1 MKLSRT
7 AIKELTAAYR
17 AVLKHAFI
25 ASMGIA
31 IISPVMAESYD
42 GTKDDAPT
50 NITEDKTF
58 SENVSVSNYTNPSP
72 ANGINAA
79 VNVKKDVK
87 VNFEQGL
94 TLSNNQQ
101 GRSLHNGGGDVTIS
115 GSVYVTGNSNDKNG
129 AAAGILNQG
138 VEGGVDK
145 TELTQS
151 ARLTIN
157 AGDDGVIEFSNN
169 NAIGTGVALYNEYS
183 TATMNA
189 GKIVFDG
196 NVLRVPTEE
205 EKNAKKQNGYGANIF
220 NSGTLEILGAEN
232 TFTNNKDY
240 SERNATQSG
249 GAALQSRGNNNH
261 AAIVTIGKD
270 ENSVNTFS
278 NNMATMN
285 GGAVLNRN
293 KSDIVFNGKTIFE
306 NNSAKTGNGGAIYN
320 FGQTDT
326 TGAESPTITF
336 NGDVTFENNHAEND
350 GGAIWNDTDAKREA
364 TATIT
369 FNGKSVF
376 ENNTAG
382 NRGGAIYNTGTVT
395 IDKTIF
401 SNNTATD
408 GGAIWNSGEL
418 NILENTSFV
427 GNMASANGGAGGA
440 IYNSGKLIIN
450 NFTSFLDN
458 SASTV
463 QKGRPYGGGDILN
476 NGGTVE
482 IGDNLVMERSK
493 EYREKTPYDVNIYS
507 IGEYSKVTIGNNATF
522 RNGMQALVTEKGDFS
537 IGNNATFENLENA
550 VATYGGNVTI
560 GDNAKFTGGT
570 YWALLTDKNTKG
582 TINVGDNAQ
591 FFGNN
596 TIEPNDDGADWA
608 SAIIAKNYGTMT
620 FGNNFSASNNH
631 TNGNNPIYNGDGA
644 EMKFLGT
651 SRFENNTSNG
661 SAGVIG
667 NFGTLAFDNV
677 ATFINNNAKT
687 EGGAIY
693 NAGIMTI
700 KDSVFKDN
708 VAGVTGGAIYNSK
721 DASIEL
727 AGENVFSGNRRGSLG
742 NDIYNDGAFTITGG
756 TTTIDG
762 GIVGDGKFI
771 LENDATLNMGATA
784 IQQKEI
790 NIKGIVNADI
800 LNARQYGRLYGKIE
814 FGDDAQLNLTVATA
828 GTYKIFGNDN
838 DFAGINAGPLFEV
851 QNNGAAG
858 VVISA
863 KDTDTLA
870 SEQGLSTQAATVLVA
885 IANAGG
891 AASSAS
897 IAAQNA
903 LASGNVDYVEAESA
917 KVAPVNKPVV
927 HSVSTSVQN
936 QVLSLAASR
945 MSGGVMGRSG
955 GDFVTTGSGMWAH
968 GLINRAK
975 MNGAFHGDSRGV
987 AFGVDA
993 TFNRKYTFGM
1003 GYAHDNTDVH
1013 AGAQKTDIDSDT
1025 LFAYAQYKPNKWF
1038 INGAFNYT
1046 FADYTDKSDLFG
1058 VNISSKHNVDSY
1070 GAQLMTGYDFVSGV
1084 TPSVGARFLHIAQ
1097 EEYTNGLVN
1106 VKASDTDFL
1115 TGVAGA
1121 KYAFDIVATPE
1132 LTFSPELRA
1141 AATYDFMSDNA
1152 TATVLVPGAA
1162 AYVVD
1167 SDRLSRLG
1175 GEFGIGMS
1183 ALYRGITV
1191 SLNYDLDLH
1200 KDYTSQTGMLKFRYN
1215 F

>member
-7 AIKELTAAYR
+7 AIKELAAAYR
-17 AVLKHAFI
+17 AVLKRAFI

-42 GTKDDAPT
+42 GTKDAPT

-58 SENVSVSNYTNPSP
+58 SENVSVSNYTNPS
-72 ANGINAA
+72 ASTNSA
-79 VNVKKDVK
+79 VQVNKDIK

-101 GRSLHNGGGDVTIS
+101 GKSLHNNGGDVTIL
-115 GSVYVTGNSNDKNG
+115 GSVYVTGNNNDKSG
-129 AAAGILNQG
+129 TTAGILNYG
-138 VEGGVDK
+138 IENGADLK
-145 TELTQS
+145 QS

-169 NAIGTGVALYNEYS
+169 NAVGTGVSLYNEYS
-183 TATMNA
+183 TATMTA

-196 NVLRVPTEE
+196 NELQFSDNP
-205 EKNAKKQNGYGANIF
+205 KNGYGANIF
-220 NSGTLEILGAEN
+220 NSGKLEILGAEN

-261 AAIVTIGKD
+261 AASVTIGKD

-278 NNMATMN
+278 DNMAMMN
-285 GGAVLNRN
+285 GGAIVNRN
-293 KSDIVFNGKTIFE
+293 ASEMTFNGNTEFT
-306 NNSAKTGNGGAIYN
+306 NNVATNGNGGAIYN

-336 NGDVTFENNHAEND
+336 NGDVTFKNNHAEKGD
-350 GGAIWNDTDAKREA
+350 GGAIWNGTDGAKDVSA
-364 TATIT
+364 KIVFKKGTIFSGNHAQSGGAIWNSSDIT
-369 FNGKSVF
+369 MGDHVVFNGNYVDGSD
-376 ENNTAG
+376 NN
-382 NRGGAIYNTGTVT
+382 GGAIYNTGN
-395 IDKTIF
+395 IEIG
-401 SNNTATD
+401 D
-408 GGAIWNSGEL
+408 GV
-418 NILENTSFV
+418 SFV
-427 GNMASANGGAGGA
+427 DNKASVDGGAGGA
-440 IYNSGKLIIN
+440 IYNAGTIKIGNNATFTDNAANSQGK
-450 NFTSFLDN
+450 TS
-458 SASTV
+458 
-463 QKGRPYGGGDILN
+463 RPYGGSDILN

-482 IGDNLVMERSK
+482 IGDYLTMERSADYYTK
-493 EYREKTPYDVNIYS
+493 DVCYDTSIYS
-507 IGEYSKVTIGNNATF
+507 IGIGKITIGNNANF
-522 RNGMQALVTEKGDFS
+522 KNVLQALVTEKGDFS
-537 IGNNATFENLENA
+537 IGDEATFEGVGSRVGSA
-550 VATYGGNVTI
+550 IATWGGNIKI
-560 GDNAKFTGGT
+560 GDNATFKNGHGRVLDIASGAAVITVGENALFINNTNGDYGAVVAFNGG
-570 YWALLTDKNTKG
+570 KNSKMEF
-582 TINVGDNAQ
+582 GDNFRA
-591 FFGNN
+591 FYNKTDGNN
-596 TIEPNDDGADWA
+596 VVYNETDN
-608 SAIIAKNYGTMT
+608 SMT
-620 FGNNFSASNNH
+620 
-631 TNGNNPIYNGDGA
+631 
-644 EMKFLGT
+644 FLGT
-651 SRFENNTSNG
+651 SYFEHNSVRGKAGAVRNWGNLVFNG
-661 SAGVIG
+661 ATMF
-667 NFGTLAFDNV
+667 NDNSD
-677 ATFINNNAKT
+677 IK
-687 EGGAIY
+687 EGGAVTNGDGGSIVFNDFATFTNNKTQSDLAGAVY
-693 NAGIMTI
+693 NAKGAKIT
-700 KDSVFKDN
+700 FNNGANFAGN
-708 VAGVTGGAIYNSK
+708 VANGKA
-721 DASIEL
+721 
-727 AGENVFSGNRRGSLG
+727 
-742 NDIYNDGAFTITGG
+742 NDIFNDGTVNITGG

-762 GIVGDGKFI
+762 GIIGNGTFTLADGSI
-771 LENDATLNMGATA
+771 LNMGTTA
-784 IQQKEI
+784 IQQSQI
-790 NIKGIVNADI
+790 NINGVVNVDI
-800 LNARQYGRLYGKIE
+800 LNARQYGRLYGEIE
-814 FGDDAQLNLTVATA
+814 FGDNAQLNLTVATA

-858 VVISA
+858 VVIST
-863 KDTDTLA
+863 KDTDSLS
-870 SEQGLSTQAATVLVA
+870 SEHGLSTQAATALVA

-891 AASSAS
+891 VASSAS

-903 LASGNVDYVEAESA
+903 LASGNVEYVEAESA

-936 QVLSLAASR
+936 QVLSLAVSR

-968 GLINRAK
+968 GLINRSK
-975 MNGAFHGDSRGV
+975 MNGAFHGDTRGV
-987 AFGVDA
+987 AFGIDA

-1058 VNISSKHNVDSY
+1058 INISSKHNVDSY
-1070 GAQLMTGYDFVSGV
+1070 GVQLLSGYDFASGV

-1097 EEYTNGLVN
+1097 DEYTNGLVN

-1115 TGVAGA
+1115 TGVAGV

-1167 SDRLSRLG
+1167 SDRLSRFG

>member
-31 IISPVMAESYD
+31 IISPAMADDVNLNDKYQD
-42 GTKDDAPT
+42 GIVKDGLVVNSGTSTLSTPKIVVSNTSGGAVNVSGSDTVLNLGADTTEQITLTSTKSALQAVGNNSVNMTGENITMNSAASNGISSNAANITLAATGDINIKGKTRAIYGELYKQPSVSEYKIDLNGKNVTLSSMTNNAVIAFDKGVNININATDDVDISTETIGEYAAVHSGQGGNVSITGNDVDITGKLMAVAAMSGGTMDIDGQDIKITANDKAITARGGATVNINKSENTLKMTGNISFDYDAPT
-50 NITEDKTF
+50 SGTPIDA
-58 SENVSVSNYTNPSP
+58 NVNVVLAGAKSVWTGNT
-72 ANGINAA
+72 AIDINAKA
-79 VNVKKDVK
+79 SKYPD
-87 VNFEQGL
+87 NFDPQKLVVTGMNL
-94 TLSNNQQ
+94 TLKDGATWNATKVEEWTKN
-101 GRSLHNGGGDVTIS
+101 
-115 GSVYVTGNSNDKNG
+115 YVAKNVDMTRVKSYI
-129 AAAGILNQG
+129 ALN
-138 VEGGVDK
+138 K
-145 TELTQS
+145 
-151 ARLTIN
+151 LTIDGGTVNIADTARGIWVDN
-157 AGDDGVIEFSNN
+157 ADITKAHF
-169 NAIGTGVALYNEYS
+169 TGGHVQFNE
-183 TATMNA
+183 TAT
-189 GKIVFDG
+189 ITDSVFTDAVSDKG
-196 NVLRVPTEE
+196 GAIFNT
-205 EKNAKKQNGYGANIF
+205 KNASMNIANTTFAGNKSSDFSGAIH
-220 NSGTLEILGAEN
+220 NSGTLTVSGSIFTDNHSKWGGAIYSGTKSDLTIDDSMFSDNYADAIGAVGVYKNAKISNTTFKNNVAKSKEEN
-232 TFTNNKDY
+232 AEGAGAMFFGAVSHSTVTGSTFENNK
-240 SERNATQSG
+240 SG
-249 GAALQSRGNNNH
+249 VNGG
-261 AAIVTIGKD
+261 AIVTRSALVANNTDAELDITDSVFKD
-270 ENSVNTFS
+270 NFAE
-278 NNMATMN
+278 
-285 GGAVLNRN
+285 
-293 KSDIVFNGKTIFE
+293 I
-306 NNSAKTGNGGAIYN
+306 NGGAIYN
-320 FGQTDT
+320 SFYHSVANADAMTVSG
-326 TGAESPTITF
+326 STF
-336 NGDVTFENNHAEND
+336 V
-350 GGAIWNDTDAKREA
+350 
-364 TATIT
+364 
-369 FNGKSVF
+369 
-376 ENNTAG
+376 NNTA
-382 NRGGAIYNTGTVT
+382 NNGGAIYNDGTQ
-395 IDKTIF
+395 DK
-401 SNNTATD
+401 
-408 GGAIWNSGEL
+408 GGHSAAMH
-418 NILENTSFV
+418 LENVTFT
-427 GNMASANGGAGGA
+427 
-440 IYNSGKLIIN
+440 N
-450 NFTSFLDN
+450 N
-458 SASTV
+458 
-463 QKGRPYGGGDILN
+463 
-476 NGGTVE
+476 
-482 IGDNLVMERSK
+482 
-493 EYREKTPYDVNIYS
+493 
-507 IGEYSKVTIGNNATF
+507 
-522 RNGMQALVTEKGDFS
+522 
-537 IGNNATFENLENA
+537 
-550 VATYGGNVTI
+550 
-560 GDNAKFTGGT
+560 
-570 YWALLTDKNTKG
+570 
-582 TINVGDNAQ
+582 
-591 FFGNN
+591 
-596 TIEPNDDGADWA
+596 
-608 SAIIAKNYGTMT
+608 IAK
-620 FGNNFSASNNH
+620 
-631 TNGNNPIYNGDGA
+631 I
-644 EMKFLGT
+644 
-651 SRFENNTSNG
+651 
-661 SAGVIG
+661 
-667 NFGTLAFDNV
+667 
-677 ATFINNNAKT
+677 
-687 EGGAIY
+687 
-693 NAGIMTI
+693 
-700 KDSVFKDN
+700 
-708 VAGVTGGAIYNSK
+708 TGGAIYNSK

-742 NDIYNDGAFTITGG
+742 NDIYNDGAFTITDG

-762 GIVGDGKFI
+762 GIVGDGKFT
-771 LENDATLNMGATA
+771 LENGATLNMGATA
-784 IQQKEI
+784 IQQKTI
-790 NIKGIVNADI
+790 NINGIVNADI
-800 LNARQYGRLYGKIE
+800 LNAREYGRLLGDVT

-870 SEQGLSTQAATVLVA
+870 SEQGLSTQAATALVA

-945 MSGGVMGRSG
+945 MSGGIMGRSG

-968 GLINRAK
+968 GLINRSK
-975 MNGAFHGDSRGV
+975 MNGAFHGDTRGV
-987 AFGVDA
+987 AFGIDA

-1058 VNISSKHNVDSY
+1058 INISSKHNVDSY
-1070 GAQLMTGYDFVSGV
+1070 GVQLLSGYDFVSGV

-1097 EEYTNGLVN
+1097 DEYTNGLVN
-1106 VKASDTDFL
+1106 VKASDTNFL
-1115 TGVAGA
+1115 TGVVGA

-1167 SDRLSRLG
+1167 SDRLSRFG

>member
-31 IISPVMAESYD
+31 IISPAMAESYD
-42 GTKDDAPT
+42 GTKDAPT

-58 SENVSVSNYTNPSP
+58 SENVSVSNYTNPSTKYSVY
-72 ANGINAA
+72 IN
-79 VNVKKDVK
+79 KDVK

-94 TLSNNQQ
+94 TLSNNKQA
-101 GRSLHNGGGDVTIS
+101 RALYNNGGDVTIS
-115 GSVYVTGNSNDKNG
+115 GSVYVTGNNNDNSG
-129 AAAGILNQG
+129 TTAGILNYG
-138 VEGGVDK
+138 IENGADLK
-145 TELTQS
+145 QS

-157 AGDDGVIEFSNN
+157 AGDDGVIEFSKN
-169 NAIGTGVALYNEYS
+169 NAVGTGVALYNEYS
-183 TATMNA
+183 TATMSA
-189 GKIVFDG
+189 GKIMFDG
-196 NVLRVPTEE
+196 NELQFSDDP
-205 EKNAKKQNGYGANIF
+205 KNGYGANIF

-240 SERNATQSG
+240 SERNVAQSG

-261 AAIVTIGKD
+261 AASATIGKED
-270 ENSVNTFS
+270 GSSVNKFS
-278 NNMATMN
+278 NNMAQMN

-306 NNSAKTGNGGAIYN
+306 NNSAKTGHGGAIYN

-326 TGAESPTITF
+326 TGTESPTITF
-336 NGDVTFENNHAEND
+336 NGDVTFKNNHSDKGN
-350 GGAIWNDTDAKREA
+350 GGAIWNDTDAKGQA

-376 ENNTAG
+376 ENNTAADK
-382 NRGGAIYNTGTVT
+382 GGAIFNGIPVSMSIADASFTGNSTIKFAGAIHNSGTLTLSKSTFTGNHSMWAGAIYSGTNSNLTIDDSMFSDNYADEIGAVGVFKNAKISNTTFKNNVAKSKEENAEGAGAMFFGALSHSTVT
-395 IDKTIF
+395 DSTF
-401 SNNTATD
+401 ENNKSAVN
-408 GGAIWNSGEL
+408 GGAIVTRSALLANNTDAEL
-418 NILENTSFV
+418 DITDSVFKDNFAEIN
-427 GNMASANGGAGGA
+427 GGA
-440 IYNSGKLIIN
+440 IYNS
-450 NFTSFLDN
+450 FYHSV
-458 SASTV
+458 A
-463 QKGRPYGGGDILN
+463 
-476 NGGTVE
+476 
-482 IGDNLVMERSK
+482 
-493 EYREKTPYDVNIYS
+493 
-507 IGEYSKVTIGNNATF
+507 NA
-522 RNGMQALVTEKGDFS
+522 
-537 IGNNATFENLENA
+537 NA
-550 VATYGGNVTI
+550 VTVSGSTFV
-560 GDNAKFTGGT
+560 
-570 YWALLTDKNTKG
+570 
-582 TINVGDNAQ
+582 
-591 FFGNN
+591 NN
-596 TIEPNDDGADWA
+596 TA
-608 SAIIAKNYGTMT
+608 
-620 FGNNFSASNNH
+620 NN
-631 TNGNNPIYNGDGA
+631 
-644 EMKFLGT
+644 
-651 SRFENNTSNG
+651 
-661 SAGVIG
+661 
-667 NFGTLAFDNV
+667 
-677 ATFINNNAKT
+677 
-687 EGGAIY
+687 GGAIY
-693 NAGIMTI
+693 NDGTQDKGGHSAAMHLE
-700 KDSVFKDN
+700 N
-708 VAGVTGGAIYNSK
+708 VTFTNNIAKITGGAIYNSK

-727 AGENVFSGNRRGSLG
+727 AGENAFSGNRRGSLG
-742 NDIYNDGAFTITGG
+742 NDIYNDGAFTITDGI
-756 TTTIDG
+756 TTIDG
-762 GIVGDGKFI
+762 GIIGDGKFT
-771 LENDATLNMGATA
+771 LENGATLNMGATA
-784 IQQKEI
+784 IQQKTI
-790 NIKGIVNADI
+790 NINGIVNADI
-800 LNARQYGRLYGKIE
+800 LNARQYGRLYGEIE

-870 SEQGLSTQAATVLVA
+870 SEQGLSTQAATALVA

-903 LASGNVDYVEAESA
+903 LASGNVEYVEAESA

-968 GLINRAK
+968 GLINRSK
-975 MNGAFHGDSRGV
+975 MNGAFHGDTRGV
-987 AFGVDA
+987 AFGIDA

-1058 VNISSKHNVDSY
+1058 INISSKHNVDSY
-1070 GAQLMTGYDFVSGV
+1070 GVQLLSGYDFASGV

-1097 EEYTNGLVN
+1097 DEYTNGLVN

-1115 TGVAGA
+1115 TGVAGV

-1167 SDRLSRLG
+1167 SDRLSRFG

>member
-31 IISPVMAESYD
+31 IISPAMAESYD
-42 GTKDDAPT
+42 GTKDAPT

-58 SENVSVSNYTNPSP
+58 SENVSVSNYTNPSTKYSVY
-72 ANGINAA
+72 IN
-79 VNVKKDVK
+79 KDVK

-94 TLSNNQQ
+94 TLSNNKQTKA
-101 GRSLHNGGGDVTIS
+101 LHNAGGDVTIL
-115 GSVYVTGNSNDKNG
+115 GSVYVTGNNNDKSGTSAGIVNHGIENG
-129 AAAGILNQG
+129 ADL
-138 VEGGVDK
+138 K
-145 TELTQS
+145 QS
-151 ARLTIN
+151 ARFTIN
-157 AGDDGVIEFSNN
+157 AGDDGVIEFSKN
-169 NAIGTGVALYNEYS
+169 NAVGTGVALYNEYS
-183 TATMNA
+183 TATMSA
-189 GKIVFDG
+189 GKIIFDG
-196 NVLRVPTEE
+196 NELQFSDAP
-205 EKNAKKQNGYGANIF
+205 KNGYGANIF

-240 SERNATQSG
+240 SERNVAQSG

-261 AAIVTIGKD
+261 AASATIGKED
-270 ENSVNTFS
+270 GSSVNKFS
-278 NNMATMN
+278 NNMAQMN

-293 KSDIVFNGKTIFE
+293 KSDIVFNGKTTFE
-306 NNSAKTGNGGAIYN
+306 NNSATTGHGGAIYN
-320 FGQTDT
+320 YGQTDT

-336 NGDVTFENNHAEND
+336 NGDVTFKNNHAVNGD
-350 GGAIWNDTDAKREA
+350 GGAIWNDTDANQEA

-376 ENNTAG
+376 ENNTAAEK
-382 NRGGAIYNTGTVT
+382 GGAIFNGIPVSMSIADATFTGNSTIKFAGAIHNSGTLTLSKSIFTGNHSMWAGAIYSGTNSNLTIDDSMFSDNYADEIGAVGVFKNAKISNTTFKNNVAKSKEEDAEGAGAMFFGALSHSTVT
-395 IDKTIF
+395 DSTF
-401 SNNTATD
+401 ENNKSAVN
-408 GGAIWNSGEL
+408 GGAIVTRSALLANNTDAEL
-418 NILENTSFV
+418 DITDSVFKDNFAEIN
-427 GNMASANGGAGGA
+427 GGA
-440 IYNSGKLIIN
+440 IYNS
-450 NFTSFLDN
+450 FYHSV
-458 SASTV
+458 A
-463 QKGRPYGGGDILN
+463 
-476 NGGTVE
+476 
-482 IGDNLVMERSK
+482 
-493 EYREKTPYDVNIYS
+493 
-507 IGEYSKVTIGNNATF
+507 NA
-522 RNGMQALVTEKGDFS
+522 
-537 IGNNATFENLENA
+537 NA
-550 VATYGGNVTI
+550 VTVSGSTFV
-560 GDNAKFTGGT
+560 
-570 YWALLTDKNTKG
+570 
-582 TINVGDNAQ
+582 
-591 FFGNN
+591 NN
-596 TIEPNDDGADWA
+596 TA
-608 SAIIAKNYGTMT
+608 
-620 FGNNFSASNNH
+620 NN
-631 TNGNNPIYNGDGA
+631 
-644 EMKFLGT
+644 
-651 SRFENNTSNG
+651 
-661 SAGVIG
+661 
-667 NFGTLAFDNV
+667 
-677 ATFINNNAKT
+677 
-687 EGGAIY
+687 GGAIY
-693 NAGIMTI
+693 NDGTQDKGGHSAAMHLE
-700 KDSVFKDN
+700 N
-708 VAGVTGGAIYNSK
+708 VTFTNNIAKITGGAIYNSK
-721 DASIEL
+721 DASMEL

-762 GIVGDGKFI
+762 GIIGNDGTFT
-771 LENDATLNMGATA
+771 LADGATLNMGATA
-784 IQQKEI
+784 IQQKTI
-790 NIKGIVNADI
+790 NINGIVNADI
-800 LNARQYGRLYGKIE
+800 LNAREYGRLLGDVT

-828 GTYKIFGNDN
+828 GTYKIFDADN
-838 DFAGINAGPLFEV
+838 NFANINAGDLFNV

-858 VVISA
+858 VVIST
-863 KDTDTLA
+863 KDTGTLA
-870 SEQGLSTQAATVLVA
+870 SEQGLSTQAAATLVA

-891 AASSAS
+891 VASSAS

-903 LASGNVDYVEAESA
+903 LASGNVEYVEAESA
-917 KVAPVNKPVV
+917 KIAPVNKPVV

-968 GLINRAK
+968 GLINRSK
-975 MNGAFHGDSRGV
+975 LNGAFHGDTRGV

-1013 AGAQKTDIDSDT
+1013 AGAQKTDIASDT

-1058 VNISSKHNVDSY
+1058 INISSNHNVDSY
-1070 GAQLMTGYDFVSGV
+1070 GVQLLSGYDFASGV
-1084 TPSVGARFLHIAQ
+1084 TPSVGARFLHVAQ
-1097 EEYTNGLVN
+1097 DEYTNGLVN

-1115 TGVAGA
+1115 TGVAGV

-1141 AATYDFMSDNA
+1141 AAKYDFMSDNA

-1167 SDRLSRLG
+1167 SDRLSRFG
-1175 GEFGIGMS
+1175 GEFGISMS